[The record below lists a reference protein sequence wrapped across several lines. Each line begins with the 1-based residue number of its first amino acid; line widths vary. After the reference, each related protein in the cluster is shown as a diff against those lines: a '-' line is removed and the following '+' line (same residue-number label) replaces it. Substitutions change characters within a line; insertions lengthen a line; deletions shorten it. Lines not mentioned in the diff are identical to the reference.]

1 MQIYIEQY
9 RTAMSMN
16 EYLVKA
22 TVDCW
27 TAMSFPALY
36 FAKFL

>member
-1 MQIYIEQY
+1 MSDNT
-9 RTAMSMN
+9 TAFDAVAFT

-27 TAMSFPALY
+27 TAFSFPALY
-36 FAKFL
+36 FARYL